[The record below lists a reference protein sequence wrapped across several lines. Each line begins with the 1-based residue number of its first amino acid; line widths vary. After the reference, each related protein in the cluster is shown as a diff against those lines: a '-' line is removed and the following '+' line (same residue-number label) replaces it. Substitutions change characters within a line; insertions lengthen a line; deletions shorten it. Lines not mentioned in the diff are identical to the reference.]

1 MNPVVDNF
9 KKILD
14 FAQSYGIPIIKK
26 RAILREYLQL
36 KILEKIYQKK
46 ISKEIIFVG
55 GTSLRIL
62 RNIDRF
68 SEDLD
73 FDLGKIKINDIK
85 ELILKIRDDLKNEN
99 IDSEIY
105 INRTK
110 KRIYFEIRF
119 LKLLYQLKISTHKE
133 EKLMI
138 KLDFESF
145 WKNEKKEIILVNKY
159 GFIFNTV
166 TININELL
174 SQKLFAYVRRKQTL
188 ARDLYDIVWLIGQ
201 EAKIDKQFLKSNNIE
216 PKKILNE
223 ALVKFEREKKKIP
236 LLKQKLEPYL
246 FFKENANKIN
256 FFNQL
261 LKQLQSIAYPT
272 STV

>member
-272 STV
+272 SKV